1 MEQRLIS
8 ISKLFNMMNKLKN
21 IEKQIVITTLI
32 IGLPLYFDNGYF
44 NMIEAKREFFV
55 LLFVIHFIL
64 ISIFSLFSESPS
76 NEDKTFRIT
85 AVDISLIV
93 FLLVCL
99 FGGLRSGDIKSA
111 LLGNEGTGLGMLFW
125 NLCVMLYFY
134 IRYEKTD
141 SLRIITIMFI
151 AADIVFAVGAVNL
164 FGLDPFGI
172 LSPLTGRDIGKYIS
186 TIGNINW
193 YAGYCCIITPL
204 ATIMFLKSK
213 NDIKEVLYFV
223 TMTAGIFQSITCS
236 SDCALVGV
244 FVVGIIIFIH
254 IVTGKDVVKNGIV
267 MLTVSI
273 ILLIIAV
280 LNNEF
285 NLYYPLVGLQ
295 LMITAGPVV
304 IGSALIG
311 ILHIILGRFKVRK
324 VNIKNINIFGTFVTV
339 FTLVVMLMC
348 YKEQLVQPIKEYME
362 FNDSWGTNR
371 GYIWRYSIKM
381 FDRADM
387 ARKLIGSGPDSFGSM
402 ASKYYYDELYVHFG
416 KRLVNA
422 HNQFLQLLITTGIV
436 GCVAY
441 YTAVVGAIVK
451 GIVSGGEKSTIRLAL
466 AVSLLAVTLQGV
478 FNNFMTLDCVMIMI
492 LMALCG
498 TGDGSSF
505 QFWNEEPSP
514 VSETP

>member
-1 MEQRLIS
+1 
-8 ISKLFNMMNKLKN
+8 MMNKLKK
-21 IEKQIVITTLI
+21 IEKQIFITTLI
-32 IGLPLYFDNGYF
+32 IGLPLCFDNGYF
-44 NMIEAKREFFV
+44 NMLEAKREFFV
-55 LLFVIHFIL
+55 LLSVMHFIF
-64 ISIFSLFSESPS
+64 ISLFSLFSKNQSDK
-76 NEDKTFRIT
+76 DKTFRIT
-85 AVDISLIV
+85 AVDVSLIV
-93 FLLVCL
+93 FLLVCFIGSL
-99 FGGLRSGDIKSA
+99 YSGNIKSS
-111 LLGNEGTGLGMLFW
+111 LLGNEGTGLGLLFW
-125 NLCVMLYFY
+125 NLCVLLYFY
-134 IRYEKTD
+134 IRYENIDALK
-141 SLRIITIMFI
+141 IITLMFVV
-151 AADIVFAVGAVNL
+151 ADLVFAVGVINL
-164 FGLDPFGI
+164 FGCDLLGI
-172 LSPLTGRDIGKYIS
+172 LSPLTGKDIGKYIS

-204 ATIMFLKSK
+204 AAIMFLKSK
-213 NDIKEVLYFV
+213 NDIKECLYFV
-223 TMTAGIFQSITCS
+223 TMAAGIFQSITCS

-254 IVTGKDVVKNGIV
+254 ILTGKDAVKNGIV

-371 GYIWRYSIKM
+371 GYIWRYSIKI

-387 ARKLIGSGPDSFGSM
+387 DRKLIGSGPDSFGSM